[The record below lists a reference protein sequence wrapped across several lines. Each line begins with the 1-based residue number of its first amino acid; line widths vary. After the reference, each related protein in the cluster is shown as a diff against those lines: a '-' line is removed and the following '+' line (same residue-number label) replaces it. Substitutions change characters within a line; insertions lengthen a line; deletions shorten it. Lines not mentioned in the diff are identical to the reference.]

1 MSMIPTTGKNLQ
13 KIHEVRVACP
23 DDSTWNYPIKNFFL
37 VATVA
42 VITVKMFFL
51 PIVTICLISTE

>member
-1 MSMIPTTGKNLQ
+1 MSMIPTTGKNFQ